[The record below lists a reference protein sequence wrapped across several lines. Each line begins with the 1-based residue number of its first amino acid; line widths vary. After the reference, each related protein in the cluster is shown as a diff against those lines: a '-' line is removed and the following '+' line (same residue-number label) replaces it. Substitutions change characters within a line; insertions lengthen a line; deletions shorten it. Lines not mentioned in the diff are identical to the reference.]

1 MAKGEESKSETKKT
15 TSTSKSGKSSA
26 SGASKAKSSTSAK
39 STSTKSATKKSS
51 SKAKTEEKGNYDDK
65 PIVEVGKKNVKVAGV
80 KMKKKTALIVALA
93 IIAIILV
100 AVIVFV
106 VLYETK
112 PDFKNTVDEWWK
124 YNFVDKGNGNGNGGS
139 SSGGGNS
146 GGSTVISEGELQVH
160 MLDVGQGDC
169 ILILFPDG
177 KEMLIDCGNKSTGYN
192 YEETTKPYLEKY
204 ITDGQIDYLMLT
216 HCDEDHVDQLDKV
229 LAGFVVDNIYM
240 PNVKSGSTK
249 DKFAE
254 QFAALPADR
263 VAMFTDEDTIDSD
276 VYTKFY
282 LGALTEV
289 ASDGNLADIILNVG
303 NFAIEGETYKIDFF
317 GYTAEEW
324 KTTNLSNAHKK
335 NAISPIGILQY
346 NGKRVVLTGDSNVEN
361 EPIFIKKAKEFYG
374 VDKLDCDVLKV
385 GHHGSETSTTDEFL
399 DFITVEYAFISC
411 KAAGNTFYHPRQAT
425 LDRLIAR
432 NITFYRT
439 DLNGNIVCK
448 ISGTTIAFTVDTEVD
463 KSVLDVGLTGKT
475 S

>member
-1 MAKGEESKSETKKT
+1 MAKGAENKSETKKT
-15 TSTSKSGKSSA
+15 TSTTKSGKSSA
-26 SGASKAKSSTSAK
+26 NGSSKTKSSTSMK
-39 STSTKSATKKSS
+39 SASTKSAEKKSS
-51 SKAKTEEKGNYDDK
+51 SRAKTEEKGNYGDK
-65 PIVEVGKKNVKVAGV
+65 PLVEVGKKNVKVAGV

-93 IIAIILV
+93 IIAIILA

-361 EPIFIKKAKEFYG
+361 EPIFINKAKEFYG

>member
-26 SGASKAKSSTSAK
+26 SGASKAKSSTSMK
-39 STSTKSATKKSS
+39 SASTKSAEKKSS
-51 SKAKTEEKGNYDDK
+51 SRAKTEEKGNYGDK
-65 PIVEVGKKNVKVAGV
+65 PLVEVGKKNVKVAGV

-93 IIAIILV
+93 IIAIILA

-177 KEMLIDCGNKSTGYN
+177 KEMLIDCGNFYNTSTIK
-192 YEETTKPYLEKY
+192 ETTLNYLDRY

-216 HCDEDHVDQLDKV
+216 HCDGDHVYFLDEVIEK
-229 LAGFVVDNIYM
+229 FVVDNIYM

-254 QFAALPADR
+254 QFASLPADR
-263 VAMFTDEDTIDSD
+263 VAMFTDEDTIDTD
-276 VYTKFY
+276 CYANFY
-282 LGALTEV
+282 LNALTEV

-317 GYTAEEW
+317 GYSAEEW
-324 KTTNLSNAHKK
+324 KATNLSDAHKK

-346 NGKRVVLTGDSNVEN
+346 NGKRLVLTGDSNEIN
-361 EPIFIKKAKEFYG
+361 EPKFVEKAKEFYG

-385 GHHGSETSTTDEFL
+385 AHHGSETSTTDEFL
-399 DFITVEYAFISC
+399 DFITVEYAVISC
-411 KAAGNTFYHPRQAT
+411 KVSANPFNHPRQAT